1 MKRQKREVNKIKK
14 SYLLY
19 GVGLS
24 TNKDS
29 YKAGVEA
36 AKKAL
41 NKLDKKKPKISYVF
55 FSGDY
60 DPYLLSRGLKEV
72 LNSSEF
78 VGGSADSVFFNNIL
92 TKKGALVV
100 SLYSDYL
107 NVGVASYENASKN
120 PKEIAKKTILEA
132 MSKVSIDKYV
142 DPYLLFTRMKN
153 TDISWMV
160 KIPSFFVVVF
170 TRGIKLPVM
179 GDETKIIKGISEV
192 IGLQVP
198 IFGGSF
204 GADAMKVLMNQPYDI
219 YMLHSG
225 KVMKDGL
232 IILFNS
238 TSLLYSNSMANG
250 CVPTNKEGFI
260 SEVKNDGFIV
270 TRISNKDAV
279 DWYADQLGMSRK
291 NFLKN
296 VRFLTQLHP
305 LGIPDHL
312 GNYLIRGGGI
322 YTGKGLAYVAPLV
335 KGWPIYIMDGGAN
348 KLMNAS
354 DELKSDIDNYLQTKE
369 KPALIFSTLCV
380 TRQLVYQKNT
390 IKEVKKL
397 RKKFG
402 NTNVVGFTCF
412 GETGSKV
419 GQQAKFE
426 HVTLNILNIYDRL
439 MTQL

>member
-1 MKRQKREVNKIKK
+1 MAKEVKK
-14 SYLLY
+14 VKKGYIIY
-19 GVGLS
+19 GIGLS

-29 YKAGVEA
+29 YKAGIEA
-36 AKKAL
+36 ATKAL
-41 NKLDKKKPKISYVF
+41 KKLDKRKPKISYVF

-60 DPYLLSRGLKEV
+60 DPYALSKGLKEI

-78 VGGSADSVFFNNIL
+78 VGGSADSVFFNDIM
-92 TKKGALVV
+92 TKKGVLVV
-100 SLYSDYL
+100 SLYSEYL
-107 NVGVASYENASKN
+107 NVGVASFENASKN
-120 PKEIAKKTILEA
+120 PKEIAKKTIVEA
-132 MSKVSIDKYV
+132 MSKVPIDKYV
-142 DPYLLFTRMKN
+142 DPYLLFTRLKN

-160 KIPSFFVVVF
+160 KIPSFFVVLL

-179 GDETKIIKGISEV
+179 GDETQIIKGISEV

-204 GADAMKVLMNQPYDI
+204 GADAMKVLMNQPYEI
-219 YMLHSG
+219 NMLHSG

-270 TRISNKDAV
+270 TKISNKDAV
-279 DWYADQLGMSRK
+279 DWYAEKLGLSK
-291 NFLKN
+291 NTFLKN
-296 VRFLTQLHP
+296 VRLLTQLHP

-335 KGWPIYIMDGGAN
+335 KGWPVYIMDGGAN
-348 KLMNAS
+348 KLMNAT
-354 DELKSDIDNYLQTKE
+354 DELKEDIDNYIQTKE
-369 KPALIFSTLCV
+369 KPALIFTTLCV
-380 TRQLVYQKNT
+380 TRELVYQKNT

-397 RKKFG
+397 RKRFG
-402 NTNVVGFTCF
+402 NANVVGFTCF
-412 GETGSKV
+412 GETGSKA

-426 HVTLNILNIYDRL
+426 HVTLNIFNIYDKL

>member
-1 MKRQKREVNKIKK
+1 MAKEVKK
-14 SYLLY
+14 VKKGYIIY
-19 GVGLS
+19 GIGLS

-29 YKAGVEA
+29 YKAGIEA
-36 AKKAL
+36 ATKAL
-41 NKLDKKKPKISYVF
+41 KKLDKRKPKISYVF

-60 DPYLLSRGLKEV
+60 DPYALSKGLKEI

-78 VGGSADSVFFNNIL
+78 VGGSADSVFFNDTM
-92 TKKGALVV
+92 TKKGVLVV
-100 SLYSDYL
+100 SLYSEYL
-107 NVGVASYENASKN
+107 NVGVASFENASKN
-120 PKEIAKKTILEA
+120 PKEIAKKTIVEA
-132 MSKVSIDKYV
+132 MSKVPIDKYV
-142 DPYLLFTRMKN
+142 DPYLLFTRLKN

-160 KIPSFFVVVF
+160 KIPSFFVVLL

-179 GDETKIIKGISEV
+179 GDETQIIKGISEV

-204 GADAMKVLMNQPYDI
+204 GADAMKVLMNQPYEI
-219 YMLHSG
+219 NMLHSG

-270 TRISNKDAV
+270 TKISNKDAV
-279 DWYADQLGMSRK
+279 DWYAEKLGLSK
-291 NFLKN
+291 STFLKN
-296 VRFLTQLHP
+296 VRLLTQLHP

-335 KGWPIYIMDGGAN
+335 KGWPVYIMDGGAN
-348 KLMNAS
+348 KLMNAT
-354 DELKSDIDNYLQTKE
+354 DELKEDIDNYIQTKE
-369 KPALIFSTLCV
+369 KPALIFTTLCV
-380 TRQLVYQKNT
+380 TRELVYQKNT

-397 RKKFG
+397 RKRFG
-402 NTNVVGFTCF
+402 NANVVGFTCF
-412 GETGSKV
+412 GETGSKA

-426 HVTLNILNIYDRL
+426 HVTLNIFNIYDKL